1 MGQGVHL
8 STDSFCHYLTSDAPS
23 NSLAQSA
30 CACAQQLV
38 IFYMGKRATTQMREN
53 EETCFSSRVGFW
65 LGSLLF
71 SKRLIR
77 GVKTR
82 SHGIKKR
89 LRIQDCIAGSIFPW
103 PYHIHSRPQLAFK
116 PQILH
121 GMDIVKPTRCVCFC
135 FSRSSGKSRSRGCM
149 RKTNNILLIPKLG
162 IEICLFDSPKTCCRI
177 FRTKTLE
184 NQRQTTPNSQTGR
197 NTVRMARSCM
207 PGHYSLENS
216 SEDHW
221 HKNVGQGVYCVCTYL
236 PKNCHPIYTY
246 IYMYML
252 RYII

>member
-1 MGQGVHL
+1 M
-8 STDSFCHYLTSDAPS
+8 
-23 NSLAQSA
+23 
-30 CACAQQLV
+30 
-38 IFYMGKRATTQMREN
+38 
-53 EETCFSSRVGFW
+53 
-65 LGSLLF
+65 
-71 SKRLIR
+71 
-77 GVKTR
+77 KTR
-82 SHGIKKR
+82 SHGKKKR

-149 RKTNNILLIPKLG
+149 RKTNNILLIPELG

-246 IYMYML
+246 IYICICYC
-252 RYII
+252 I